1 MVYNIV
7 NHVQIY
13 QTMWFVICKL
23 VAVGSFRCFE
33 CQPLIRALTALE
45 SIKFIKF
52 YVKIS

>member
-13 QTMWFVICKL
+13 KMMWFVICKL

-33 CQPLIRALTALE
+33 GQPLIRALTALE

-52 YVKIS
+52 YVRIS

>member
-13 QTMWFVICKL
+13 KMMWFVICKL
-23 VAVGSFRCFE
+23 AAVKSFGCFE
-33 CQPLIRALTALE
+33 CQPLIRVLTALE
-45 SIKFIKF
+45 SINIKF

>member
-13 QTMWFVICKL
+13 KTTWFVICKL

-33 CQPLIRALTALE
+33 GQLLIRALTALK
-45 SIKFIKF
+45 SINIKF